1 MRAITGVM
9 EDYLKVIYKLQ
20 QALGSA
26 TTSAVAG
33 RMGVSAASATSMIK
47 RLARQHLVV
56 HTPYRGLVLTPQ
68 GRRIALETIRRHR
81 LLELYLC
88 RHLGVSLDQVDREA
102 ERMEHALSPE
112 VEARIAER
120 LGHPTRDPH
129 GDPIPD
135 EDGTVRDVRYPSLV
149 EIPPGEGGVVDRVS
163 DRRPEAL
170 RRLASLGML
179 PGTSVRVVAHLSGRR
194 VRVDLDGQERVLPR
208 VLAQGVYVR

>member
-20 QALGSA
+20 QAVGSA

-47 RLARQHLVV
+47 RLARQRLVV

-68 GRRIALETIRRHR
+68 GRRIALDTIRRHR

-88 RHLGVSLDQVDREA
+88 RHLGVSLDRVDREA

-112 VEARIAER
+112 VEARIA
-120 LGHPTRDPH
+120 
-129 GDPIPD
+129 D

-179 PGTSVRVVAHLSGRR
+179 PGTSVRVVAHLPGRR

>member
-20 QALGSA
+20 QAVGSA

-47 RLARQHLVV
+47 RLARQRLVV

-68 GRRIALETIRRHR
+68 GRRIALDTIRRHR

-88 RHLGVSLDQVDREA
+88 RHLGVSLDRVDREA

-135 EDGTVRDVRYPSLV
+135 EDGTVRSRVDGALALV
-149 EIPPGEGGVVDRVS
+149 VGDGCA
-163 DRRPEAL
+163 RRPPEEFAVYGL
-170 RRLASLGML
+170 GASR
-179 PGTSVRVVAHLSGRR
+179 VAVVAFL
-194 VRVDLDGQERVLPR
+194 L
-208 VLAQGVYVR
+208 LAGVKV

>member
-1 MRAITGVM
+1 MPVVTGVM
-9 EDYLKVIYKLQ
+9 EDYLKAIYKLQ
-20 QALGSA
+20 QAQGAA

-33 RMGVSAASATSMIK
+33 RLGVSAASATSMIK
-47 RLARQHLVV
+47 RLARHRLVV
-56 HTPYRGLVLTPQ
+56 HTPYRGLTLTSQ

-88 RHLGVSLDQVDREA
+88 RHLGVSLDRVDREA
-102 ERMEHALSPE
+102 ERMEHVLSDE

-135 EDGTVRDVRYPSLV
+135 EDGAVRDVRYPSLA

-163 DRRPEAL
+163 DRHPAIL
-170 RRLASLGML
+170 RRLASLGVL
-179 PGTSVRVVAHLSGRR
+179 PGTPLRVVAHLPGRR
-194 VRVDLDGQERVLPR
+194 VCVDLDGHERVLPR
-208 VLAQGVYVR
+208 ELAEGVYVR